1 LRNLKPASAGPAHA
15 ADPVLEAV
23 PTAKATDTPAA
34 ASIAVSLQQIDPQ
47 LRSSYEALLQELGPD
62 KPLH

>member
-1 LRNLKPASAGPAHA
+1 
-15 ADPVLEAV
+15 V
-23 PTAKATDTPAA
+23 PTAKAPDAPAA

-47 LRSSYEALLQELGPD
+47 LRSSYEALVQELGPD